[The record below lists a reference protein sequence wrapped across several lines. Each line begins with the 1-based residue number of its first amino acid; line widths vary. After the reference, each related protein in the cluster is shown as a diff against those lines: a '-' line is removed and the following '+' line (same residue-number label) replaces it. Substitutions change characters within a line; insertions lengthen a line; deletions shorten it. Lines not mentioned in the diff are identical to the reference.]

1 MGGYVPPSV
10 THVPMGDRGS
20 VGDQAMVNH
29 KHMFI
34 DFYHIATGKCVAFKG
49 FVTAFDDQYVANW
62 NSEQVYG
69 RLDPIM
75 TYQGT
80 ARQISIS
87 FDVVAVSLEEAQS
100 NLHRIEHL
108 MSMLYPVYN
117 SGKIPTLQASPL
129 MKIKFANMIRQADK
143 SGVTPYAA
151 KGGLVAV
158 VEALNYSPTFEPGF
172 FMPGTGQL
180 YPKSVSM
187 NVSFTVLH
195 THPLGWDQKGKWRGD
210 GKGRGG
216 LTAFPYGTD
225 DLTGDYSKCQPSG
238 KRYNSKGDVLVPKD
252 RPKKKGKKKKKRGVE
267 KLNQNATA
275 EVLNNGSIRTPIE
288 KGPKPPKRRNSN
300 PFKR

>member
-1 MGGYVPPSV
+1 MAGYVPPSV

-49 FVTAFDDQYVANW
+49 FVTAFDDQYQANW

-80 ARQISIS
+80 SRKISIS

-117 SGKIPTLQASPL
+117 KGKIATLQASPL
-129 MKIKFANMIRQADK
+129 MKIKFANMIRQADA
-143 SGVTPYAA
+143 SGNSPYAA

-158 VEALNYSPTFEPGF
+158 VEALNYAPTFEPGF

-195 THPLGWDQKGKWRGD
+195 THPLGWDQKSRWRGD
-210 GKGRGG
+210 PKPGSG

-225 DLTGDYSKCQPSG
+225 DLTGNYSKCDAASG
-238 KRYNSKGDVLVPKD
+238 KRINAKGDILPTKD
-252 RPKKKGKKKKKRGVE
+252 RPKEKGKKKKKR
-267 KLNQNATA
+267 
-275 EVLNNGSIRTPIE
+275 VLPKIADGAVGEILSIPSTNLSLGGFF
-288 KGPKPPKRRNSN
+288 GPAKPPGSR
-300 PFKR
+300 